1 MIFIYKFSS
10 CLEPFNAGD
19 EMKTANRA
27 LVFSFLILHCC
38 SILYTAAAA
47 TFSGRSSTVLEWFG
61 DPSDETSVPIY
72 EYILL
77 NVRDIDNDGMNFKGY
92 GRLATDTQD
101 VVDVDS
107 RLYYAYLEK
116 RGVFDSR
123 VDFRFGRQFVVTTA
137 GASVMDGLDLIF
149 NNLGPFNF
157 RLFGGGDATYY
168 EDYDKDDLVWGAEV
182 NGLFVQNS
190 LNLGLSYLQKWDESE
205 LTQELIGLDLDYV
218 KDNLINV
225 YSEFQFNY
233 LNDVVSY
240 FLVGGKYYRSA
251 NWNLRAEYLY
261 SLPVFTSTSI
271 YSVFAVDKYQEL
283 MAEYT
288 YNIRPG
294 LRAFGNYTREIY
306 EEFSDANVFE
316 AGIEKIR
323 TSQFSGYLT
332 GIYRND
338 DDGQDLKGFKARA
351 AWMFSKKFQA
361 GVGANLDVL
370 DRRIDF
376 ENNEDETTSNLLW
389 LYGTYFFTERVNAQ
403 LKLERAESDL
413 WDEYYRGRAR
423 LNISF

>member
-1 MIFIYKFSS
+1 MTKRPVG
-10 CLEPFNAGD
+10 CRGD
-19 EMKTANRA
+19 RPHE
-27 LVFSFLILHCC
+27 
-38 SILYTAAAA
+38 A
-47 TFSGRSSTVLEWFG
+47 TFSGRSSTVIEWFG
-61 DPSDETSVPIY
+61 DPSDETAVPIY

-77 NVRDIDNDGMNFKGY
+77 NVRDVDNDGMNFKGY

-123 VDFRFGRQFVVTTA
+123 VDFRFGRQFIVTTA
-137 GASVMDGLDLIF
+137 GASVMDGIDLTF
-149 NNLGPFNF
+149 NNVGPVNF

-168 EDYDKDDLVWGAEV
+168 EDYDKDDLLWGAEV
-182 NGLFVQNS
+182 YGLFWQEQ
-190 LNLGLSYLQKWDESE
+190 LQLGLSYLQKWDESE
-205 LTQELIGLDLDYV
+205 LTKELIGFDLDYD
-218 KDNLINV
+218 KSNLVNV

-233 LNDVVSY
+233 INNVVSY
-240 FLVGGKYYRSA
+240 FLLGGKYYRSPK
-251 NWNLRAEYLY
+251 WNLRAEYLY

-283 MAEYT
+283 MAEYA
-288 YNIRPG
+288 YNIAAG
-294 LRAFGNYTREIY
+294 FRAFGRYSREIY

-323 TSQFSGYLT
+323 SKQFSGYLT
-332 GIYRND
+332 GVYRND
-338 DDGQDLKGFKARA
+338 DDGQDPKGFKARA
-351 AWMFSKKFQA
+351 VWMFNKKFHA
-361 GVGANLDVL
+361 GVGANVDVL

-376 ENNEDETTSNLLW
+376 ENNEDETTSNLVW
-389 LYGTYFFTERVNAQ
+389 LYGTYYFTKRVNVQ

-423 LNISF
+423 FNISF

>member
-1 MIFIYKFSS
+1 
-10 CLEPFNAGD
+10 
-19 EMKTANRA
+19 MKTANWA
-27 LVFSFLILHCC
+27 LVCFCLVLHFSGSLH
-38 SILYTAAAA
+38 TAGAA
-47 TFSGRSSTVLEWFG
+47 TFSGRSSTVLEWFA
-61 DPSDETSVPIY
+61 DPSDETSVPFY

-77 NVRDIDNDGMNFKGY
+77 NFRDIDNEGMNFKGY

-116 RGVFDSR
+116 KGIFNSR
-123 VDFRFGRQFVVTTA
+123 VDFRFGRQFVITTA
-137 GASVMDGLDLIF
+137 GASVMDGLDLNF
-149 NNLGPFNF
+149 NNLGPLNF
-157 RLFGGGDATYY
+157 RVFGGGDATYY
-168 EDYDKDDLVWGAEV
+168 EDYDQDDLVWGAEV
-182 NGLFVQNS
+182 NGLFLQDS

-205 LTQELIGLDLDYV
+205 LTQELIGVDLDYE

-240 FLVGGKYYRSA
+240 FLFGGKFYKSA
-251 NWNLRAEYLY
+251 KWNLRAEYLY

-271 YSVFAVDKYQEL
+271 YSVFAVDKYQEF

-288 YNIRPG
+288 YNIAVG
-294 LRAFGNYTREIY
+294 FRAFGRYSREIY
-306 EEFSDANVFE
+306 EEFSDADVFE

-323 TSQFSGYLT
+323 TARFSGYLT
-332 GIYRND
+332 GIIRKD

-361 GVGANLDVL
+361 GVGANVDVL

-389 LYGTYFFTERVNAQ
+389 LYGTYFFTDRVNLQ

-413 WDEYYRGRAR
+413 WDEYYRGRVR
-423 LNISF
+423 FNISF